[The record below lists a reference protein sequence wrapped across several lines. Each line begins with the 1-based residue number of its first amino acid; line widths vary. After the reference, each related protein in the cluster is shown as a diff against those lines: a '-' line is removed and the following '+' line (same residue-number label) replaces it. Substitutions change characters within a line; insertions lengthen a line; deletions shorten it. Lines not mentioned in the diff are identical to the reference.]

1 MTIESFIFYL
11 CGYRVIEQLNLAMEF
26 SQTIEWY
33 DRAIA
38 EAKTNQFLEQEA
50 IANECAAKF
59 CREWSQE
66 KIAATYMQEAY
77 DCYVRAGAIAKGN
90 VNLDIAA
97 QTAVNIQ
104 LKQSHLE
111 ILLKDRQAMEIALR
125 ESEER
130 YCQMVSNVPGTL
142 YQFELSADGTYKL
155 NYLSARFAELFE
167 ISPAAALADVSIL
180 FDRILPEDRAG
191 FERSIQATAG
201 AGAWVW
207 EGRISTSSAI
217 KWIRGE
223 SRPIFADDG
232 AIVWDGILMDITKRK
247 QTEIALRQSE
257 QRYQKLADNIPG
269 VIYQFRLA
277 PDGSTAYLY
286 MSSGCFELFHLSPA
300 AVMADSNCLLELIHP
315 DDLPEFHRVMAES
328 AQNMTPKLWEGRAI
342 LNSGEIKCVKSA
354 SRPELQPDG
363 AIVWDG
369 VLLDITDR
377 KQVETEL
384 SQTNHRLELTN
395 TELQRATRLKD
406 EFLANMSHELRTPLN
421 AILGMSEALQEEL
434 FGTLNSRQLNA
445 IATIEQSGQ
454 HLLSLINDIL
464 DVSKISAGKL
474 ELNIAEVSLTELCRS
489 SLILVKQQAIDRQ
502 IYIDTHLPSDLD
514 RIVVD
519 ERRMRQVLIN
529 LLNHAVKFTA
539 KGGLVALSVRL
550 KPLEVDGRQ
559 SDWLC
564 FSVTDTGI
572 GIDSADRSKL
582 FQPFIQLDSSLN
594 RKYPGSG
601 LGLVLVKQIVELHGG
616 DVTLDSEVGVGSCF
630 TVTLPQPDF
639 RSVDS

>member
-11 CGYRVIEQLNLAMEF
+11 CGYRVIAELNLAIEF
-26 SQTIEWY
+26 SQAIEWY

-66 KIAATYMQEAY
+66 KIADTYMQAAD
-77 DCYVRAGAIAKGN
+77 DCYVQAGAIDRDR
-90 VNLDIAA
+90 VA
-97 QTAVNIQ
+97 QTAAVNSQ

-111 ILLKDRQAMEIALR
+111 ILLDRQAMEIALR

-191 FERSIQATAG
+191 FERSIQATAE

-223 SRPIFADDG
+223 SRPIFADNG
-232 AIVWDGILMDITKRK
+232 AIVWNGILMDITKRK

-269 VIYQFRLA
+269 AIYQFRLA
-277 PDGSTAYLY
+277 PDGSTAFPY
-286 MSSGCFELFHLSPA
+286 MSSGCFELFHLTCA
-300 AVMADSNCLLELIHP
+300 AVMADSNCLLDLIHP
-315 DDLPEFHRVMAES
+315 DDLPEFHRVIAES

-342 LNSGEIKCVKSA
+342 LSSGEIKCVKSA

-384 SQTNHRLELTN
+384 YQTNHRLELTN

-406 EFLANMSHELRTPLN
+406 EFLANMSHEFRTPLN

-434 FGTLNSRQLNA
+434 FGALNSRQLNA

-502 IYIDTHLPSDLD
+502 IYIDTHLSYDLD

-529 LLNHAVKFTA
+529 LLDNAVKFTA
-539 KGGLVALSVRL
+539 KGGLVTLSVRL
-550 KPLEVDGRQ
+550 KLLEVDGRQ
-559 SDWLC
+559 GNWLC

-616 DVTLDSEVGVGSCF
+616 DVTLDSEFGVGSCF
-630 TVTLPQPDF
+630 TVTLPQPDLE
-639 RSVDS
+639 S